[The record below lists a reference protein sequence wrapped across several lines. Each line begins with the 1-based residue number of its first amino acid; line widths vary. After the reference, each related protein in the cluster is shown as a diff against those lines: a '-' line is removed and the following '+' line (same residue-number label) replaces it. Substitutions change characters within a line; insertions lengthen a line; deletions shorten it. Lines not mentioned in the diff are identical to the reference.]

1 MLRRAVATSL
11 SLLLVVA
18 IATPA
23 AATLWCRAMGR
34 PMTTCC
40 CGHDE
45 DAPASGATIARACC
59 ERTAAASALPTI
71 EMRSASEFAAPT
83 LYVMPSTAPAIGAE
97 AWAGEATRT
106 AALEPRPP
114 PAPERAQLATWIL

>member
-11 SLLLVVA
+11 SLLLIVA

-23 AATLWCRAMGR
+23 AATLWCQTMGQ

-45 DAPASGATIARACC
+45 DGPPSGATIARACC
-59 ERTAAASALPTI
+59 ERTAAAPALPTV
-71 EMRSASEFAAPT
+71 ELRSASELTVPT
-83 LYVMPSTAPAIGAE
+83 LYLIAPTAPVMVAE
-97 AWAGEATRT
+97 RGRGEATRT